1 MKTKQRGILTL
12 LLAFIVHLTFAQQKM
27 VSGTVTDQDG
37 IPLPGVNIL
46 VKGTTTGTQTDFDG
60 KYSISASSGQV
71 LLFTYLGQTPTSK
84 TVSNQSVI
92 NVQMK
97 EDAEALQEVV
107 VTALGIKREERTL
120 TYASQEVKGENLN
133 ITEDVNIKS
142 AIAGKVAGVQIQGQS
157 GSKLGESGKIR
168 IRGGISLTSDS
179 DPLYVIDGTPTTDP
193 NSVDMGNVESLN
205 VLKGPNATAL
215 YGQRAASGVVVITTK
230 RGNKGQGLGV
240 EISSSITFDKV
251 AYLPNYQNM
260 YGQGYAG
267 ESEFAIFD
275 YAGGNR
281 LNGAAYPSWMQAF
294 DGKRY
299 FAGDAYADE
308 SWGPKFDGQG
318 HIPWYNYYPDSPTFG
333 EEVPY
338 VGQPDNI
345 KDAFNTGVSQKN
357 SIAVSGSGDNYRA
370 RIAYTNIK
378 QNGIVPNSDFTKNFI
393 STSLDFDLSDKLTAG
408 VNINYTVD
416 DINGDFDDGYGN
428 QTSGS
433 LNSWFNRNL
442 DMNKVKQYKDLQTP
456 RGFATS
462 WNNWGLDYYA
472 YAEEAYQRTGNET
485 LLEYQKP
492 AFWFNQFTY
501 LEQFKSTKSTN
512 RLLGDVH
519 FNYQLTDNFDIT
531 AKASRNQRN
540 FKEQFFVPASIE
552 YAAAP
557 NLYNK
562 WVNSFGKDYITSTE
576 DNYNVLFKYK
586 KDFGKLDVTAFMGGN
601 IQKNTYSRIRN
612 WMDRENSQNGGLIL
626 PDVYTYNNSRE
637 VLTAYTY
644 EYEKQVNS
652 IYGNMSLG
660 YDNMAY
666 LDVSVRR
673 DWSSSLPS
681 DNNGYTYPSIGGS
694 FILSELWDNKGAVTF
709 AKLRGSW
716 AQVGDDVD
724 ALALNPSY
732 QLGSNLYNDQILM
745 YTPTQLVS
753 SGIEP
758 AINTSKEFG
767 VDLKFIESRIG
778 LSATYYT
785 ENRKNEII
793 PVSLSTGSGYSTLLT
808 NAGES
813 ERKGIEITL
822 NADIIRTEDFNWS
835 ITANYAKN
843 KSEIISLPGDLKAI
857 DGNGDDGTDD
867 YNFVRIVHELGGDW
881 GQLRGTGYKLDDNGN
896 KVIGSDG
903 LYAVETDQYFGSIL
917 PDFTGGLLTNFSYKN
932 LSLAASFDFQKGGK
946 FFSLSEMWG
955 TYSGLFDDTVTLND
969 NGVNQREALA
979 DGGGVHVTGVD
990 ASGNPVDTYVEA
1002 QTYWNQFQPNRL
1014 ATPFVHDADYI
1025 KLRDLSLTYNLPK
1038 KLLEKTALQSVSVSA
1053 VGRNLWLISVADD
1066 NKHGW
1071 DPSELS
1077 QTYGENAQLP
1087 GTRSYGL
1094 NLKLTF

>member
-12 LLAFIVHLTFAQQKM
+12 LLAFIVHLTFAQQKTISGI
-27 VSGTVTDQDG
+27 VSDQDG

-46 VKGTTTGTQTDFDG
+46 VKGTQTGTQTGFDG
-60 KYSISASSGQV
+60 EYSISASKGQV
-71 LLFTYLGQTPTSK
+71 LLFTYLGQKSSSRTIGDENT
-84 TVSNQSVI
+84 I
-92 NVQMK
+92 NVQME

-157 GSKLGESGKIR
+157 GSKLGQSGKIR

-230 RGNKGQGLGV
+230 RGKKGQGLGV
-240 EISSSITFDKV
+240 EISSSITFDNV

-260 YGQGYAG
+260 YGQGYSG
-267 ESEFAIFD
+267 ESEFSTFD

-281 LNGAAYPSWMQAF
+281 LNGAAYPTWMQVF

-318 HIPWYNYYPDSPTFG
+318 HVPWYNYYPDSPTFG

-345 KDAFNTGVSQKN
+345 KDAFDTGISQKN
-357 SIAVSGSGDNYRA
+357 SISLSGSGDNYRA

-416 DINGDFDDGYGN
+416 NISGDFDDGYGN

-442 DMNKVKQYKDLQTP
+442 DMNKVREFKDLKTP

-462 WNNWGLDYYA
+462 WNNWGLDYFA
-472 YAEEAYQRTGNET
+472 YAEEAYERTGNEV
-485 LLEYQKP
+485 LLQYQKP
-492 AFWFNQFTY
+492 AFWFNQFSY
-501 LEQFKSTKSTN
+501 LEQYEATNSTH
-512 RLLGDVH
+512 RLLGDIH
-519 FNYQLTDNFDIT
+519 FSYQLTENLDIS
-531 AKASRNQRN
+531 AKASRNER
-540 FKEQFFVPASIE
+540 KYKRDFFVPYSLE
-552 YAAAP
+552 FAAAP
-557 NLYNK
+557 DLYNP

-576 DNYNVLFKYK
+576 DNYNILLKYT
-586 KDFGKLDVTAFMGGN
+586 KDFGKIDLTAFVGGN
-601 IQKNTYSRIRN
+601 ILKDNYYRFQNDMATDN
-612 WMDRENSQNGGLIL
+612 FQNGGLIL
-626 PDVYTYNNSRE
+626 PDVYTYSNSRE

-644 EYEKQVNS
+644 ESEKQVNS

-681 DNNGYTYPSIGGS
+681 GNNGYTYPSIGGS

-716 AQVGDDVD
+716 AQVGDDVN
-724 ALALNPSY
+724 ALALNPTY
-732 QLGSNLYNDQILM
+732 PLGSNLYNGQILM

-753 SGIEP
+753 DGIEP
-758 AINTSKEFG
+758 AINTSQEIG
-767 VDLKFIESRIG
+767 VDLKFIENRIG

-793 PVSLSTGSGYSTLLT
+793 PVSLSTGTGYSTLLT

-813 ERKGIEITL
+813 ERKGIELTL

-843 KSEIISLPGDLKAI
+843 SSKIISLPGDLKAI
-857 DGNGDDGTDD
+857 NGAGGSDAYG
-867 YNFVRIVHELGGDW
+867 FVNVVHELGGEW
-881 GQLRGTGYKLDDNGN
+881 GQLRGTGYKLDDAGN
-896 KVIGSDG
+896 RVINSDG
-903 LYAVETDQYFGSIL
+903 LYVVETDQYFGSIL

-932 LSLAASFDFQKGGK
+932 ISLAASFDFQKGGK

-955 TYSGLFDDTVTLND
+955 TYSGLLDDTVELND
-969 NGVNQREALA
+969 NGVNQRDAIA
-979 DGGGVHVTGVD
+979 DGGGVHVTGVEAD
-990 ASGNPVDTYVEA
+990 GTPVDTYVEA

-1014 ATPFVHDADYI
+1014 ATPFIHDADYI
-1025 KLRDLSLTYNLPK
+1025 KLRDLSLTYSLPN
-1038 KLLEKTALQSVSVSA
+1038 KLLEKTALQSVSISA
-1053 VGRNLWLISVADD
+1053 VGRNLWLISVADN

-1077 QTYGENAQLP
+1077 QSYGENAQLP